1 MPTGGMKFDAIRG
14 HQARSEKELDW
25 QTIKIRVLSLTN
37 ISACFFLL

>member
-1 MPTGGMKFDAIRG
+1 MPTGGMKSDPPRD

-37 ISACFFLL
+37 ISACFLL